1 MASSLRFKRI
11 DVRPALSRGESP
23 LGAIQQRL
31 ETLGVDEGLV
41 VQAPFLPSPLI
52 ELLCSQGFESR
63 FERGSGSD
71 WLVYFWRAG

>member
-11 DVRPALSRGESP
+11 DVRSVLSRGESP
-23 LGAIQQRL
+23 LGEIQRRL
-31 ETLGVDEGLV
+31 EVLGADEGLV

-52 ELLCSQGFESR
+52 ELLHSQGFESR